1 MNLVKHLS
9 TKSFLCV
16 CVFALLELWGVSGAQ
31 DPLFLPAPSCKL
43 PLFPCIPR
51 HPSRSVQTGVG
62 LHHLGLQTH
71 DEECGRHRSA
81 DSLHAAAERGPGG
94 GSCPK
99 LLPDLLLRH
108 PTTHL
113 LCGHWHVAHRWW
125 APSSV
130 QRQTIRHSA
139 SFSIEPFILGRY
151 LTFSAISVIGRRV
164 LTQWA
169 DRRRRPGF
177 ETLYRCSWCFES
189 GWFMVCVPF
198 VLKFSLNQQL
208 KTFCLI
214 VTGQQT
220 NASLL
225 KTSLTRRD
233 VIVFAFKKLSQ
244 IATYSWFKYVLV
256 F

>member
-1 MNLVKHLS
+1 MKWTWWKVWVQSLFFV
-9 TKSFLCV
+9 CV
-16 CVFALLELWGVSGAQ
+16 CVFSLLELWRVSGAQ

-99 LLPDLLLRH
+99 LLPDVLLRH

-113 LCGHWHVAHRWW
+113 LCGHRHVAHRWW
-125 APSSV
+125 ASPLLSSV
-130 QRQTIRHSA
+130 HRQTIRHSA
-139 SFSIEPFILGRY
+139 SVESLILGRY
-151 LTFSAISVIGRRV
+151 LAFSAISVIGRRV
-164 LTQWA
+164 LTHRA

-177 ETLYRCSWCFES
+177 ETLKDAPVALRAD
-189 GWFMVCVPF
+189 GLWFVSHLF
-198 VLKFSLNQQL
+198 WRSHW
-208 KTFCLI
+208 
-214 VTGQQT
+214 T
-220 NASLL
+220 NNS
-225 KTSLTRRD
+225 
-233 VIVFAFKKLSQ
+233 KLS
-244 IATYSWFKYVLV
+244 AS
-256 F
+256 